1 MFNKIIICILFLLI
15 SSTLE
20 IQIKKLETYGSI
32 TVSEPTLI
40 YMQLDGFKSGDTLYF
55 EGSFSSVYKYKDV
68 PLGFLEADLSNISDD
83 DSNFVKVSSSSYS
96 QMGSDQTY
104 YFSYTLKGNYKYLFI
119 ITPKF
124 QVTTNFKL
132 EHTKGNNTIWIII
145 AIAAVIVIAIIIVV
159 ICRFRR
165 GCC

>member
-1 MFNKIIICILFLLI
+1 
-15 SSTLE
+15 
-20 IQIKKLETYGSI
+20 
-32 TVSEPTLI
+32 
-40 YMQLDGFKSGDTLYF
+40 
-55 EGSFSSVYKYKDV
+55 
-68 PLGFLEADLSNISDD
+68 
-83 DSNFVKVSSSSYS
+83 
-96 QMGSDQTY
+96 MGSDQTY

-145 AIAAVIVIAIIIVV
+145 AIVAVIVIAIIIVV